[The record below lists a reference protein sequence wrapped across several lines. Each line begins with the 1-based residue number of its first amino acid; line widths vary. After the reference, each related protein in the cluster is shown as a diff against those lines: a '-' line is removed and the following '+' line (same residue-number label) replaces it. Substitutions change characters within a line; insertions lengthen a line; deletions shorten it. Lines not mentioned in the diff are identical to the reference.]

1 MKLFSMLLPM
11 CNVSRISAWTNTAMR
26 QETFCFYFVCLFECV
41 YTFWHPAD
49 TKTSLFS
56 QFIFCVRAKVC
67 FVALA
72 FVSYLVCIPL
82 TFHLYRFALVFA
94 IPHPFSLVSPHHHP
108 IGWIFSFVFF
118 LALLYFCVYVLTIH
132 THTFTHRSRW
142 YASHRWKK
150 NTIFSRQIAKK
161 TRSLRYEVLK
171 KEQNAREQ

>member
-108 IGWIFSFVFF
+108 IGWIFSFFF
-118 LALLYFCVYVLTIH
+118 SCFTIFLCVCFDHTYTYIH
-132 THTFTHRSRW
+132 TS
-142 YASHRWKK
+142 
-150 NTIFSRQIAKK
+150 FSLICKPQMKKK
-161 TRSLRYEVLK
+161 TQFFRDRLPRKHDLLGT
-171 KEQNAREQ
+171 RC